1 MRDRIGYSGPMAR
14 MSISRVWGGLHPAR
28 LSNPVLDDEIRH
40 LRQHALALVM
50 VSRNMVDADLSA
62 KLDVIAIEILATAA
76 KLERDKVARLKLYSR

>member
-1 MRDRIGYSGPMAR
+1 MAR

-28 LSNPVLDDEIRH
+28 LSNPVLDEIRH

-62 KLDVIAIEILATAA
+62 KLDVIAIEILTTAA
-76 KLERDKVARLKLYSR
+76 KLERDKVARLSPPMMSASGSNSRR